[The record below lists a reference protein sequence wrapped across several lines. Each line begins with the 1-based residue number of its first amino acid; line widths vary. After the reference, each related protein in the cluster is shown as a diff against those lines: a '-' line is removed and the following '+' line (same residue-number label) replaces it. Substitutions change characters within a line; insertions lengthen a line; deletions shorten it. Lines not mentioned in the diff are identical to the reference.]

1 MNSYILHKLRNCII
15 SRYLTR
21 FLVQLV
27 KREVC
32 WHNAG
37 RLLYFIPIVFLLFDP
52 NITKTSILGK
62 PIQIDPIP
70 HPWNPA
76 MFTELPDIIVRFT
89 RQYRFMIITGNPEIV
104 VIKFRTQVI
113 LEITLATIYN
123 RCMSIIGF
131 TELAECFQKKLD
143 LTLAEPLG
151 SIIFCIHYR

>member
-1 MNSYILHKLRNCII
+1 MNSYILHKQRNCII

-32 WHNAG
+32 WHYAG
-37 RLLYFIPIVFLLFDP
+37 RLLYFILIVFLLFDP

-62 PIQIDPIP
+62 SIQINPIP
-70 HPWNPA
+70 DSWNPA
-76 MFTELPDIIVRFT
+76 MFAELPDIIVRFT
-89 RQYRFMIITGNPEIV
+89 WQYRFMIITGNPEIV

-143 LTLAEPLG
+143 LTLAESLG
-151 SIIFCIHYR
+151 SIIFSIHYR

>member
-1 MNSYILHKLRNCII
+1 MDSYILHKQRNYII

-32 WHNAG
+32 WHNTG
-37 RLLYFIPIVFLLFDP
+37 RLLYFILIVLLFEP
-52 NITKTSILGK
+52 NITKTSILCK
-62 PIQIDPIP
+62 SIQINPIP
-70 HPWNPA
+70 DSWNPA
-76 MFTELPDIIVRFT
+76 MFAELPDVIVRFT
-89 RQYRFMIITGNPEIV
+89 WQYRFMIITGNPEIV

-131 TELAECFQKKLD
+131 TELAECFQKKLN
-143 LTLAEPLG
+143 LTLTEPLG
-151 SIIFCIHYR
+151 SIIFSIHNR

>member
-1 MNSYILHKLRNCII
+1 MPSIYVALSLLVKSYQRRVLIMNSYILHKQRNCII

-32 WHNAG
+32 WHYAG
-37 RLLYFIPIVFLLFDP
+37 RLLYFMLIVLLFDP
-52 NITKTSILGK
+52 KIPKASILGK

-89 RQYRFMIITGNPEIV
+89 WQYRFMIIPGNPEIV

-113 LEITLATIYN
+113 LEITLATIY
-123 RCMSIIGF
+123 IIGV
-131 TELAECFQKKLD
+131 C
-143 LTLAEPLG
+143 P
-151 SIIFCIHYR
+151 

>member
-1 MNSYILHKLRNCII
+1 MDSYILHKQRNYII

-32 WHNAG
+32 WHHPG
-37 RLLYFIPIVFLLFDP
+37 RLLYFILIVLLFEP
-52 NITKTSILGK
+52 NITKTSILCK
-62 PIQIDPIP
+62 SIQINPIP
-70 HPWNPA
+70 DSWNPA
-76 MFTELPDIIVRFT
+76 MFAELPDVIVRFT
-89 RQYRFMIITGNPEIV
+89 WQYRFMIITGNPKIV

-131 TELAECFQKKLD
+131 TELAECFQKKLN
-143 LTLAEPLG
+143 LTLTEPLG
-151 SIIFCIHYR
+151 SIIFSIHNR

>member
-1 MNSYILHKLRNCII
+1 MDSYILHKQRNCII

-32 WHNAG
+32 WHNTG
-37 RLLYFIPIVFLLFDP
+37 RLLYFILIVLLFDP
-52 NITKTSILGK
+52 NITKTSILCK
-62 PIQIDPIP
+62 SIQINPIP
-70 HPWNPA
+70 DSWNPA
-76 MFTELPDIIVRFT
+76 MFAELPDVIVRFT
-89 RQYRFMIITGNPEIV
+89 WQYRFMIITGNPKIV

-131 TELAECFQKKLD
+131 TELAECFQKKLN
-143 LTLAEPLG
+143 LTLTEPLG
-151 SIIFCIHYR
+151 SIIFSIHNR